1 MEILQTNDFVSI
13 ILSAEVLFTVIFTIS
28 LFVAVHAP
36 MGFMRQS
43 NSLFTRLAQIE
54 AELNVL
60 LATIPGKLE
69 RMRDNLAPL
78 QAEFKEIQAYFRRLQ
93 HMDRRWLAQQ
103 AKKSGKKIRTRT
115 TRFNVSEWAWTASS
129 EVQKISPD
137 PMSATIWP
145 ASCSTYPSLNTR
157 LSR

>member
-1 MEILQTNDFVSI
+1 M
-13 ILSAEVLFTVIFTIS
+13 S
-28 LFVAVHAP
+28 L

-43 NSLFTRLAQIE
+43 NSLFTRLAKIE

-69 RMRDNLAPL
+69 RIRTMRDNLAPL
-78 QAEFKEIQAYFRRLQ
+78 QAEFKEIQAYFTRLQ

-103 AKKSGKKIRTRT
+103 IKRTGKKVRTRT